1 MFPSQMLGFSP
12 PSNIFGTSSFTPPSA
27 FHPSSSS
34 QYYRPKMP
42 VPEPQNDD
50 DDDDDDEDND
60 NDDDDEDDDPHPIP
74 PPSHHTRPRRQRK
87 RPHCGTSSH
96 K

>member
-1 MFPSQMLGFSP
+1 MFPSQMPGFSP
-12 PSNIFGTSSFTPPSA
+12 PPNIFGTSSFTPPSA

-42 VPEPQNDD
+42 TPEPQNDKD
-50 DDDDDDEDND
+50 DNDDDEDN
-60 NDDDDEDDDPHPIP
+60 NNDDDEDDDPHPVP
-74 PPSHHTRPRRQRK
+74 PPSHYTRPRRQKR
-87 RPHCGTSSH
+87 RPHCDTSSH